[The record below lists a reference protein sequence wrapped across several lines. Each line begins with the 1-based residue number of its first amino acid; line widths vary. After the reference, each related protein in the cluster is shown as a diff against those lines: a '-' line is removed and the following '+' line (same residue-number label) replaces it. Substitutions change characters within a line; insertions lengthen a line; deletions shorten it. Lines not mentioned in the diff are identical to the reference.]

1 MKRVFFVFTTA
12 LLVIL
17 LFSCNDDPVI
27 ELPGEPEEEVSA
39 HSDTITGKDQMAFF
53 TFQNVLLGDGVPLT
67 IELAIRWKITDAE
80 QILTQ
85 FNSVYDF
92 QRLVL
97 RPRGKELI
105 SQVFNEFNSVDSVF
119 SSERQVFVGQVKE
132 RFYEHLGEEGLII
145 KEVICTHINF
155 PKTYTDAMEQ
165 AGLQRQ
171 ELERINQEKLI
182 AIAKA
187 EAERS
192 KAEANAKVEIAKA
205 KAEDRVE
212 KIKAETEK
220 NRRQSMLESAE
231 TKKQIALKQ
240 AQSDAERQKLLA
252 KVDLEKERDIKKLEV
267 QHKRDLVEVE
277 VEKKKKID
285 MADFEVQMELAKVF
299 QDNPIYASYLVN
311 KELAS
316 KVQIAVLPN
325 GSDPNVFGGLL
336 QQTIPVGGKGN

>member
-1 MKRVFFVFTTA
+1 MKRVFFVFSA
-12 LLVIL
+12 VLLLIFF
-17 LFSCNDDPVI
+17 FSCKNEPAVQFP
-27 ELPGEPEEEVSA
+27 EEPEPETTTLE
-39 HSDTITGKDQMAFF
+39 DTITSKDQMAFF

-80 QILTQ
+80 QVLTQ
-85 FNSVYDF
+85 FNTVYDF
-92 QRLVL
+92 QRIVL
-97 RPRGKELI
+97 RPRAKELV

-119 SSERQVFVGQVKE
+119 SSQRQEFIGQVKE
-132 RFYEHLGEEGLII
+132 RFYEHLGEDGIFI
-145 KEVICTHINF
+145 KEVICSHIHF

-240 AQSDAERQKLLA
+240 TQSDAERKKLLA
-252 KVDLEKERDIKKLEV
+252 KVDLEKERDIKKLEI
-267 QHKRDLVEVE
+267 QHKRELVEVE
-277 VEKKKKID
+277 VEKKKKMDI
-285 MADFEVQMELAKVF
+285 ADFEVQMELAKVF

-336 QQTIPVGGKGN
+336 QQTIPVGGKGK